1 MVEKPEKHM
10 IYKICLANGRN
21 IFYGT
26 VKCQPPRRHFLSPV
40 GLLKKAVAEDQVWA
54 AFQFITW
61 F

>member
-10 IYKICLANGRN
+10 DLRSVSIIRN

-26 VKCQPPRRHFLSPV
+26 VKCQLKKDIFSPV